1 MVPSIPQ
8 ARRNRVFRLS
18 KITDYG
24 IVLLAHLASTDEP
37 PVHNARLLADEVDLP
52 FPVVGKILKSLARR
66 GVLHSHRGAKG
77 GYSLSRPAHEITVAE
92 VIAAL
97 EGPVALTECSGSS
110 TCVHEEHCRVRDPW
124 QVINRVVQNALS
136 EITLADLVGSDISSA
151 RPLDRFLHVEDTA
164 RRLIRDLPTQ

>member
-1 MVPSIPQ
+1 M
-8 ARRNRVFRLS
+8 FRLS

-24 IVLLAHLASTDEP
+24 IVLLAHLANADEP
-37 PVHNARLLADEVDLP
+37 SVHNARLLAEEVDLP

-110 TCVHEEHCRVRDPW
+110 TCIHEEHCQVRDPW
-124 QVINRVVQNALS
+124 QVINLVVQNALT
-136 EITLADLVGSDISSA
+136 EITLADLVHSRILAA
-151 RPLDRFLHVEDTA
+151 RPLDRFFQVEDSAT
-164 RRLIRDLPTQ
+164 RLIRELPTQ